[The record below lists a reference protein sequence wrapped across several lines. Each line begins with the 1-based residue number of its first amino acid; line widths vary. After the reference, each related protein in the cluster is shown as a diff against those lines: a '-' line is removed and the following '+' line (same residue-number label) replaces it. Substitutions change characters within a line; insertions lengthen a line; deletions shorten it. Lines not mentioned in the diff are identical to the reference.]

1 MGNTETNEEIN
12 LNKERPNRRHSCITI
27 DAAFPIRATNAVYTS
42 EILLRGMLKFKIV
55 EM

>member
-42 EILLRGMLKFKIV
+42 EILRDMLKFKIV

>member
-42 EILLRGMLKFKIV
+42 KILLRGMLKFKIV